1 MRAVLL
7 LIVIAAAG
15 IIFFMVINC
24 LRMATTI
31 AVSWGVM
38 MMDWIN

>member
-15 IIFFMVINC
+15 IILIMVINC

-31 AVSWGVM
+31 AVWGVM